1 LGTSA
6 WRPSASAAA
15 ATLLGMALCLIL
27 APPRL
32 MLTCGKSAACMASAN
47 SVRAKDAGHCSQ
59 LGAVQADSVDL
70 WGGVDWTFVDRVV
83 AHKV

>member
-1 LGTSA
+1 
-6 WRPSASAAA
+6 
-15 ATLLGMALCLIL
+15 
-27 APPRL
+27 
-32 MLTCGKSAACMASAN
+32 MASAN